1 MKENINLKEIEIIL
15 GLKDHSD
22 ELNKIINDKK
32 DLSFLEAITNILYS
46 DNLNK
51 LYESNDIQEKSDN
64 NMIDNFIQKA
74 EIDNICPIKLE
85 LYKNSN
91 FIDNI
96 KGNDTFLKIPNIDY
110 SDSYISKLKKD
121 FVKEENIIMPPI
133 EIKEQQNAKR
143 KDNKMNKY
151 NKKNTM
157 PNISK
162 QTNKDIIQN
171 ENLEIEKKRKENE
184 FENEEEKKEI
194 KNTDENKENDIEFEE
209 EEKYSDKKNEG
220 NNNYHQNNNR
230 PYNKKYNR
238 NKTNKE
244 YRQKVNS
251 RRFKNYK

>member
-171 ENLEIEKKRKENE
+171 ENIEIEIKRKENE

>member
-15 GLKDHSD
+15 GLKNHSD

-171 ENLEIEKKRKENE
+171 ENIEIEIKRKENE

-194 KNTDENKENDIEFEE
+194 KKTDENKENDIEFEE

>member
-22 ELNKIINDKK
+22 ELNKIISDKK

-171 ENLEIEKKRKENE
+171 ENIEIEIKRKENE

-251 RRFKNYK
+251 RRFKKYK

>member
-15 GLKDHSD
+15 GLKNHSD

>member
-151 NKKNTM
+151 Q
-157 PNISK
+157 
-162 QTNKDIIQN
+162 QTNQ
-171 ENLEIEKKRKENE
+171 
-184 FENEEEKKEI
+184 
-194 KNTDENKENDIEFEE
+194 
-209 EEKYSDKKNEG
+209 
-220 NNNYHQNNNR
+220 
-230 PYNKKYNR
+230 
-238 NKTNKE
+238 
-244 YRQKVNS
+244 
-251 RRFKNYK
+251 

>member
-15 GLKDHSD
+15 GLKNHSD

-171 ENLEIEKKRKENE
+171 ENLEIENKIKENE

-194 KNTDENKENDIEFEE
+194 KKTDENKENDIEFEE

>member
-15 GLKDHSD
+15 GLKNHSD

-171 ENLEIEKKRKENE
+171 ENLEIENKIKENE

>member
-15 GLKDHSD
+15 GLKNHSD

-171 ENLEIEKKRKENE
+171 ENLEIENKIKENE

-194 KNTDENKENDIEFEE
+194 KNTNENKENDIEFEE

>member
-171 ENLEIEKKRKENE
+171 ENIEIESKIKENE

-194 KNTDENKENDIEFEE
+194 KKTDENKENDIEFEE

>member
-64 NMIDNFIQKA
+64 NMIDNFIKKA

-171 ENLEIEKKRKENE
+171 ENIEIENKRKEKE

>member
-15 GLKDHSD
+15 GLKNHSD

-171 ENLEIEKKRKENE
+171 ENIEIENKRKENE

-194 KNTDENKENDIEFEE
+194 KKTDENKENDIEFEE

>member
-15 GLKDHSD
+15 GLKNHSD

-171 ENLEIEKKRKENE
+171 ENIEIEIKRKENE

>member
-32 DLSFLEAITNILYS
+32 DLSFLEAISNILYS

-171 ENLEIEKKRKENE
+171 ENIEIENKRKENE

-238 NKTNKE
+238 NKTNKQ

>member
-74 EIDNICPIKLE
+74 EIDNICPVKLE

-171 ENLEIEKKRKENE
+171 ENIEIENKRKENE
-184 FENEEEKKEI
+184 FEKEK
-194 KNTDENKENDIEFEE
+194 
-209 EEKYSDKKNEG
+209 KYSDKKNEG
-220 NNNYHQNNNR
+220 NNNCHQNNNR

>member
-74 EIDNICPIKLE
+74 EIDNICPVKLE

-171 ENLEIEKKRKENE
+171 ENIEIENKRKENE

-194 KNTDENKENDIEFEE
+194 KKTDENKENDIEFEE

>member
-171 ENLEIEKKRKENE
+171 ENLEIENKRKENE

-244 YRQKVNS
+244 FRQKVNS

>member
-171 ENLEIEKKRKENE
+171 ENIEIENKRKENE

-194 KNTDENKENDIEFEE
+194 KNTDENKENALEFEE

>member
-171 ENLEIEKKRKENE
+171 ENLEIENKRKENE
-184 FENEEEKKEI
+184 FEDEEEKKEI
-194 KNTDENKENDIEFEE
+194 KNTDENKENDLEFEE

>member
-171 ENLEIEKKRKENE
+171 ENLEIENKIKENE

-194 KNTDENKENDIEFEE
+194 KKTDENKENDIEFEE

>member
-171 ENLEIEKKRKENE
+171 ENIEIENKRKENE

-194 KNTDENKENDIEFEE
+194 KKTDENKENDIEFEE

>member
-32 DLSFLEAITNILYS
+32 DLSFLEAISNILYS

-171 ENLEIEKKRKENE
+171 ENIEIENKRKENE

>member
-171 ENLEIEKKRKENE
+171 ENIEIEIKRKENE

-251 RRFKNYK
+251 RRFKKYK

>member
-15 GLKDHSD
+15 GLKNHSD

-74 EIDNICPIKLE
+74 EIDNICPVKLE

-171 ENLEIEKKRKENE
+171 ENLEIENKRKENE

-244 YRQKVNS
+244 FRQKVNS

>member
-171 ENLEIEKKRKENE
+171 ENLEIENKIKENE

-194 KNTDENKENDIEFEE
+194 KNTDENKENDLEFEE

>member
-171 ENLEIEKKRKENE
+171 ENIEIENKRKENE

>member
-171 ENLEIEKKRKENE
+171 ENIEIENKRKENE

-194 KNTDENKENDIEFEE
+194 KNTDENKENDLEFEE

>member
-162 QTNKDIIQN
+162 QTNKDIIEN
-171 ENLEIEKKRKENE
+171 ENLEIENKIKENE

-194 KNTDENKENDIEFEE
+194 KNTDENKENDLEFEE

>member
-171 ENLEIEKKRKENE
+171 ENIEIENKIKENE

-194 KNTDENKENDIEFEE
+194 KKTDENKENDIEFEE

>member
-171 ENLEIEKKRKENE
+171 ENIEIENKRKENE

-220 NNNYHQNNNR
+220 KNNYHQNNNR

>member
-15 GLKDHSD
+15 GLKNHSD

-171 ENLEIEKKRKENE
+171 ENIEIENKRKENE

>member
-171 ENLEIEKKRKENE
+171 ENIEIENKRKENE

-244 YRQKVNS
+244 YKQKVNS

>member
-1 MKENINLKEIEIIL
+1 ML
-15 GLKDHSD
+15 
-22 ELNKIINDKK
+22 
-32 DLSFLEAITNILYS
+32 
-46 DNLNK
+46 
-51 LYESNDIQEKSDN
+51 
-64 NMIDNFIQKA
+64 DNFIQKA

-171 ENLEIEKKRKENE
+171 ENIEIENKRKENE

-244 YRQKVNS
+244 NRQKVNS

>member
-15 GLKDHSD
+15 GLKNHSD

-96 KGNDTFLKIPNIDY
+96 KGNGTFLKIPNIDY

-171 ENLEIEKKRKENE
+171 ENLEIENKIKENE

-194 KNTDENKENDIEFEE
+194 KKTDENKENDIEFEE

>member
-171 ENLEIEKKRKENE
+171 ENIEIENKRKENE

-251 RRFKNYK
+251 RRFKNYT

>member
-15 GLKDHSD
+15 GLKNHSY

-171 ENLEIEKKRKENE
+171 ENIEIENKRKENE

-194 KNTDENKENDIEFEE
+194 KNTDENKENDLEFEE

>member
-171 ENLEIEKKRKENE
+171 ENLEIENKIKENE

-194 KNTDENKENDIEFEE
+194 KKIDEKKENDIEFEE

>member
-15 GLKDHSD
+15 GLKNHSD

-74 EIDNICPIKLE
+74 EIDNICPVKLE

-171 ENLEIEKKRKENE
+171 ENLEIENKRKENE

>member
-143 KDNKMNKY
+143 KENKMNKY

-171 ENLEIEKKRKENE
+171 ENIEIENKRKENE

-194 KNTDENKENDIEFEE
+194 KNTDENKENDLEFEE

>member
-162 QTNKDIIQN
+162 QTNKDIIEN
-171 ENLEIEKKRKENE
+171 ENLEIENKIKENE

-194 KNTDENKENDIEFEE
+194 KKTNENKENDLEFEE